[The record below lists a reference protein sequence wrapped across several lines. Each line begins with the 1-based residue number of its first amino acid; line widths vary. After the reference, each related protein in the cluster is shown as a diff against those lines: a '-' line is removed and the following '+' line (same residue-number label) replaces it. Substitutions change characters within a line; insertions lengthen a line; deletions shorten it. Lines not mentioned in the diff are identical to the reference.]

1 MMSFNVRFVVI
12 TIAAFVA
19 ICLAGALG
27 DGGQNSERSQQNSEA
42 HDRDE
47 TGTSTTPKNNTG
59 SQDAAM
65 QQLASSVS
73 FGAEGKGFEPSTG
86 FPAPDFESSRCAHL
100 RFRYSAI
107 AGFFSVCEMSIE
119 PQIPGR
125 CAL

>member
-27 DGGQNSERSQQNSEA
+27 DGGQNSEPSQQNSEA
-42 HDRDE
+42 HDRDD

-65 QQLASSVS
+65 QQLASHVS
-73 FGAEGKGFEPSTG
+73 FAAEGKGFEPSTG
-86 FPAPDFESSRCAHL
+86 FPAPDFESSRYCTL
-100 RFRYSAI
+100 TFSCSAI
-107 AGFFSVCEMSIE
+107 AGFFSVGENAIGAE
-119 PQIPGR
+119 NTVR